1 MTRIGSVILL
11 ELGIGVLDE
20 DGKNVFSKKFN
31 NPAHAYGLLRERKLP
46 EEIEDITNEIKGYE
60 KIKVNDGSLYSI
72 LTTSGLDVEMMP
84 AEEAARN
91 KEKYSLNCSKMR
103 FIF

>member
-31 NPAHAYGLLRERKLP
+31 NPAHAYGLLRGATASR
-46 EEIEDITNEIKGYE
+46 
-60 KIKVNDGSLYSI
+60 
-72 LTTSGLDVEMMP
+72 
-84 AEEAARN
+84 RN
-91 KEKYSLNCSKMR
+91 RRYNK
-103 FIF
+103 